1 MKDLIRSV
9 LEEFKGVKTALAV
22 VHNSPSL
29 GVLLDELLEKGL
41 LSPAKRR
48 RQGMRGL
55 ISCCEKHCGMHE
67 PSQKRRTPY
76 ERHDRL
82 LRESPQAQVP

>member
-48 RQGMRGL
+48 RQGMRG
-55 ISCCEKHCGMHE
+55 SRSARNFM
-67 PSQKRRTPY
+67 
-76 ERHDRL
+76 
-82 LRESPQAQVP
+82 LRKALWYARALPKA